1 MGTGMTKKSLNHFT
15 SKMYLV
21 TYEKTTGLGCC
32 DYGIMSVHNKPQSAH
47 AALKKLVK
55 EQDKKDSA
63 WTNHRFNLKTVDINS
78 LFSTQLFEHL
88 Y

>member
-1 MGTGMTKKSLNHFT
+1 MKTKLNHFT

-21 TYEKTTGLGCC
+21 TYERRIGLGCC

-47 AALKKLVK
+47 TALKKLIK

-63 WTNHRFNLKTVDINS
+63 WDKYTFNLKTVDITS
-78 LFSTQLFEHL
+78 PFSTQLFEHL

>member
-1 MGTGMTKKSLNHFT
+1 MTKKTLNHFT

-21 TYEKTTGLGCC
+21 TYEQQTGLGCHN
-32 DYGIMSVHNKPQSAH
+32 YGIMSIHNKPQSAH
-47 AALKKLVK
+47 AALKKLIK

-63 WTNHRFNLKTVDINS
+63 WGNKFQFNLKTVDINS
-78 LFSTQLFEHL
+78 PLPTHLFEYL